1 MTVPLLV
8 QDSLREKEMAGAER
22 IHRLQD
28 ILKDNGL
35 TGAVLFHSR
44 DVYYYTNTAQPSY
57 LVIRP
62 DEYMLFVRRG
72 YDIAVSES
80 WLDAGRIENEK
91 SPGKIIQTMFP
102 GSALPGEKIGTELDL
117 LTIPNARVLNRALNG
132 RKLCDI
138 SPHVLRQRM
147 IKDAGEVNSMRKACS
162 AIHAGHLAAVSA
174 LRPGLTELE
183 LAAAVENA
191 QRIAG
196 HEGCFFLRSTDFVM
210 SRGPLASGV
219 NLRYTS
225 GTLYTLTGAGLSCAV
240 PTGPS
245 RRIIEPFD
253 LVLIDI
259 PTCVEGYHTDQSRMY
274 SVGRPPSRAKDLFE
288 KLRELADHIIQSM
301 RPGVPIKD
309 LAGDA
314 FFEAGRIGL
323 KDSFMMF
330 DNGPRAHFIGHG
342 VGLEINELPL
352 LSATSDAVL
361 SPGMTIALE
370 LHLMEPDAYTLK
382 LEDTLHITETGVE
395 ILTLSPRLLIEV

>member
-1 MTVPLLV
+1 MP
-8 QDSLREKEMAGAER
+8 GAER
-22 IHRLQD
+22 IHYLQD

-35 TGAVLFHSR
+35 AGAVLFHSR

-57 LVIRP
+57 LVISP

-72 YDIAVSES
+72 HDIALREA
-80 WLDAGRIENEK
+80 WLDAGQIATERNLE
-91 SPGKIIQTMFP
+91 KIIQTMFHGP
-102 GSALPGEKIGTELDL
+102 GLSGEKIGTELDL
-117 LTIPNARVLNRALNG
+117 LTIPQARALNQALYG
-132 RKLCDI
+132 RKLTDI
-138 SPHVLRQRM
+138 SPHILRQRM
-147 IKDAGEVNSMRKACS
+147 IKDDSEVNSIRKACS
-162 AIHAGHLAAVSA
+162 AIHSGHLAAVSA

-196 HEGCFFLRSTDFVM
+196 HEGCVFLRSTDFVM
-210 SRGPLASGV
+210 SRGPVASGV
-219 NLRYTS
+219 NLRCTS
-225 GTLYTLTGAGLSCAV
+225 GTVYTLAGSGLSCAV

-259 PTCVEGYHTDQSRMY
+259 PTCVEGYHADQSRMY
-274 SVGRPPSRAKDLFE
+274 SVGRPTSRAKGLFE

-301 RPGVPIKD
+301 RPGIAIRD
-309 LAGDA
+309 LVHDA
-314 FFEAGRIGL
+314 FSEAGRIDL

-330 DNGPRAHFIGHG
+330 DNGSRAHFIGHG
-342 VGLEINELPL
+342 VGLEINEPPL
-352 LSATSDAVL
+352 LSATSDVVL

-395 ILTLSPRLLIEV
+395 ILTLSPRLLTEI